1 MQVFGQPASSNLAV
15 TSSPM
20 TVHAGRQDAARPPP
34 SYPQSVPAPHADA
47 RWAMSATVGARQSS
61 PARLK
66 STTICFRSLLSR
78 ESLASTTLSLFETQS
93 VFSGRHDWTYGYRV
107 LPPVGPPQGSAQAGE
122 AGAQQARSP
131 GTAMSGTTASGGTST
146 SASLPSYL
154 FVGDAGSPRQ
164 SKKRA
169 LSMSPLSDVMGV
181 DFNSIIRTSP
191 TSLVAY
197 INGCHASPSSHR
209 TLSPLQPEGY
219 GHFLGVKGSSIPQPH
234 LYIGPSQALAPQT
247 EYGYL
252 RAPEEGA
259 DLGSQMANM
268 AVEHQCL
275 PHERLATTE
284 TLDAYNR
291 TPENPLHDLR
301 ATPLRGDAV
310 PQGPPPPYHSH
321 QHVHLVRRHAR
332 VKHSQEP
339 PAAVPRVSFI
349 PQVPMLE
356 EEEGELE
363 EPGTHCCRWAN
374 CSAVCEQKDEL
385 ARHIEK
391 THVDQRKAED
401 FTCFWMG
408 CSRRFKPF
416 NARYKL
422 LIHMRVHSG
431 EKPNKCTVRMHG
443 YFVLD
448 PLVFLQRHPW
458 GI

>member
-1 MQVFGQPASSNLAV
+1 M
-15 TSSPM
+15 
-20 TVHAGRQDAARPPP
+20 
-34 SYPQSVPAPHADA
+34 
-47 RWAMSATVGARQSS
+47 
-61 PARLK
+61 
-66 STTICFRSLLSR
+66 
-78 ESLASTTLSLFETQS
+78 FETQS

-107 LPPVGPPQGSAQAGE
+107 LPPVGPPQCSTQAGE
-122 AGAQQARSP
+122 AGVQRSLSP
-131 GTAMSGTTASGGTST
+131 GTAMSGTSVSGGTST

-154 FVGDAGSPRQ
+154 FVGEAGSPRQ

-197 INGCHASPSSHR
+197 INGPM
-209 TLSPLQPEGY
+209 LSPVQPDGY

-234 LYIGPSQALAPQT
+234 PYIGPPQALAPQT

-252 RAPEEGA
+252 QALEEGHN
-259 DLGSQMANM
+259 LESQKANM

-275 PHERLATTE
+275 PHETLAATKTSDTYGE
-284 TLDAYNR
+284 
-291 TPENPLHDLR
+291 PPKSPLHDLQVTSPR
-301 ATPLRGDAV
+301 AAAIPRE
-310 PQGPPPPYHSH
+310 PPPPYHSH
-321 QHVHLVRRHAR
+321 QHVHLVRRHSR

-339 PAAVPRVSFI
+339 LAQVPRVSFI

-363 EPGTHCCRWAN
+363 EPGTHCCRWLN
-374 CSAVCEQKDEL
+374 CSAVYEHKDEL
-385 ARHIEK
+385 VRHIEK

-401 FTCFWMG
+401 FTCYWTG
-408 CSRRFKPF
+408 CPRRFKPF

-431 EKPNKCTVRMHG
+431 EKPNKCTVWHACFSM
-443 YFVLD
+443 FVSEAAS
-448 PLVFLQRHPW
+448 
-458 GI
+458 